1 MRIAL
6 VNGASFWGGGEK
18 WFVTAGVFLKNKGH
32 EVRFYGCGEDVIKR
46 TQEAGLETERF
57 GFRSDVDFLTIC
69 GLYRSFKKFKPD
81 VIVFN
86 AERDV
91 RLGAP
96 SAMLAGVRAR
106 VHIKG
111 ISGIKNNRRY
121 RFSYNHLRTHLLC
134 VAEAV
139 RQEILALGWMS
150 PERVKTI
157 HNGVDLT
164 RFTPHGSRKL
174 REEIGADDDDLVVG
188 AAARLSSIKG
198 FEYLLEAMP
207 YVLERFPGAKCVLA
221 GKGRME
227 EMLKEKTKELK
238 LEKSVYFVGFKEDV
252 ADVNRSLDIMVHPSV
267 HTEGLPYSLLEAM
280 ACGRPAIGTPVAGIP
295 EALVDGE
302 TGIIVPLRNAKAL
315 AQAIIRLGE
324 DPHLRA
330 RMGAAARK
338 RVEEHFDHARKME
351 EFEQWL
357 FKIVTSAQRGERKS

>member
-1 MRIAL
+1 MKVAL
-6 VNGASFWGGGEK
+6 VNGAVFWGGGEK

-32 EVRFYGCGEDVIKR
+32 DVKFFGCGEDVIKKAS
-46 TQEAGLETERF
+46 EAGLDIEKF
-57 GFRSDVDFLTIC
+57 GFRSDVDFLTIW

-81 VIVFN
+81 VVVFN

-96 SAMLAGVRAR
+96 SAMLAGVKVR

-139 RQEILALGWMS
+139 REEILNLGWMS

-174 REEIGADDDDLVVG
+174 REEIGAGDSDLVVG

-198 FEYLLEAMP
+198 FEYLIEAMP
-207 YVLERFPGAKCVLA
+207 YVLERFPSAKCVLA

-227 EMLKEKTKELK
+227 EMLKEKTMELK
-238 LEKSVYFVGFKEDV
+238 VEKAVYFVGFKEDV

-280 ACGRPAIGTPVAGIP
+280 ACGKPAIGTPVAGIP
-295 EALVDGE
+295 EALIDGE
-302 TGIIVPLRNAKAL
+302 MGLIVPLRDAVSLAK
-315 AQAIIRLGE
+315 AIIRLGE
-324 DPHLRA
+324 DSQLRA
-330 RMGAAARK
+330 RMGASARK
-338 RVEEHFDHARKME
+338 RVEEHFDHFKKMT
-351 EFEQWL
+351 EFEKWL
-357 FKIVTSAQRGERKS
+357 VEIVNHAKSGE